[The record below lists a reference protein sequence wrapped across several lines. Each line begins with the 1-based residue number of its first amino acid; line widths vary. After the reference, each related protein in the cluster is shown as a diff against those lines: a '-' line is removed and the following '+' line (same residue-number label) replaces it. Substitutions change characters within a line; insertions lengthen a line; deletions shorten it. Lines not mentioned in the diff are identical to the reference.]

1 MYEQKRCVLIADDE
15 ERILRALR
23 DLLTAGGF
31 HVLTAGDGRAA
42 LALWERYR
50 DQIDLALLDV
60 MMPELDGFAV
70 LRELRAQ
77 GSGLPVI
84 LLTARGEEYDQLQGF
99 SSGADDYIPKPFS
112 TKVLLARIEAVL
124 RRAGREKTEAVRA
137 GDILLLPQQRRVE
150 VAGQGVEL
158 IRREFDLLHC
168 FLCSQGRIL
177 SREQLLNTVWGYDY
191 EGDERTVDTH
201 VKNLRSKLHGCGGCI
216 QTVYR
221 VGYRF
226 EVEP

>member
-1 MYEQKRCVLIADDE
+1 MYEQKQCILIADDE
-15 ERILRALR
+15 ERIVRALK
-23 DLLTAGGF
+23 DLLSAKGFHTLTAGN
-31 HVLTAGDGRAA
+31 GRAA
-42 LALWERYR
+42 LELCERYR
-50 DQIDLALLDV
+50 NQIDLALLDV

-158 IRREFDLLHC
+158 TRREFDLLHC

-201 VKNLRSKLHGCGGCI
+201 VKNLRSKLRHCGGYI
-216 QTVYR
+216 RTVYR

-226 EVEP
+226 EVRP